1 MMMMMVV
8 IMMVMVV
15 IIIIIIII
23 VINNKSTPFMAVF
36 TCKLYY
42 CCKYSFDF
50 MHSLVY
56 SKSVLIGKHQ
66 ITTTEN
72 QF

>member
-1 MMMMMVV
+1 MIMMIAV
-8 IMMVMVV
+8 IMMVVMI

-23 VINNKSTPFMAVF
+23 VINIKSTPFIAVC

-56 SKSVLIGKHQ
+56 SKPVLIGKH
-66 ITTTEN
+66 
-72 QF
+72 

>member
-1 MMMMMVV
+1 MIMMIVV
-8 IMMVMVV
+8 IMMVVMIITIII

-23 VINNKSTPFMAVF
+23 VINIKSTPFIAVC

-56 SKSVLIGKHQ
+56 SKPVLIGKH
-66 ITTTEN
+66 
-72 QF
+72 